1 MTCNML
7 VEHRLSLGFERS
19 HVQEPL
25 ICEMIRHCPDV
36 IINIE
41 SLSVGPRDA
50 GMQIGLIGKPIDV
63 KHAEEFLKTLEVEL
77 RTVSRGDFNGPLPEP
92 PKRRPQKTDSDQ
104 GVQRKVW
111 LTIIGAERRQP
122 FLWMISQAF
131 DVTFKIMQSVT
142 GDPVSIVSLLL
153 WGSQSEVEAS
163 VGFLRDQGISVE
175 YGEAGLSAPFEP
187 TQ

>member
-1 MTCNML
+1 ML
-7 VEHRLSLGFERS
+7 IEHRLALGFERS

-36 IINIE
+36 IVNIE
-41 SLSVGPRDA
+41 SLSVGPLEAD
-50 GMQIGLIGKPIDV
+50 MQICVIGKPLEV
-63 KHAEEFLKTLEVEL
+63 KHAEEFLKTLDVEV
-77 RTVSRGDFNGPLPEP
+77 RTVSREEFNGSLPEP
-92 PKRRPQKTDSDQ
+92 PERRPDRSDPDRT
-104 GVQRKVW
+104 VQRKVW

-122 FLWMISQAF
+122 FLWLMSQSF

-163 VGFLRDQGISVE
+163 VSFLRDQGISAE

-187 TQ
+187 TL